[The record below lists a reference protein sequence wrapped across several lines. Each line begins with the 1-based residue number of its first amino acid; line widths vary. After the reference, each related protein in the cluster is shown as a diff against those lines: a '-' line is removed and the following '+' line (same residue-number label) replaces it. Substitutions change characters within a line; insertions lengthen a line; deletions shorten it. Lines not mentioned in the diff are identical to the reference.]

1 MQFKVIKYFPKKLK
15 IITLKN
21 YALKTWFGFCR
32 DMLTENKHRS
42 DALEEERRRLEKAI
56 QEVKTK
62 LMASEAQSSKIYQS
76 KRQSE
81 DQAKEKVNR
90 LSFYLTANAFIRYVC
105 ILSINVIFQLGT
117 QKWNFTTRQSG
128 TSSKNKYAKERT
140 N

>member
-1 MQFKVIKYFPKKLK
+1 MQFKVIKYFPKKLE

-81 DQAKEKVNR
+81 DQAKEKVNKR
-90 LSFYLTANAFIRYVC
+90 LSLYQTVDMYVC
-105 ILSINVIFQLGT
+105 MYLKYKCYISIRNIKMKLYYETIRNFK
-117 QKWNFTTRQSG
+117 QK
-128 TSSKNKYAKERT
+128 
-140 N
+140 

>member
-1 MQFKVIKYFPKKLK
+1 MQFKVIKYFPKKLE

-81 DQAKEKVNR
+81 DQAKEKVNKR
-90 LSFYLTANAFIRYVC
+90 LSLYKTVDMYVC
-105 ILSINVIFQLGT
+105 VLSINVIFQLGT
-117 QKWNFTTRQSG
+117 
-128 TSSKNKYAKERT
+128 
-140 N
+140 